1 MMFKVTK
8 SQKGKEELANYMY
21 EQFKY
26 CFSADSTERWVKMF
40 AEKRMV
46 RILDEQKE
54 DYEVT
59 LSQKFQTD
67 AIKLFTTKM
76 MSHIEEL
83 KAERA
88 KKEKSKKNEV
98 KRKKQKGVK

>member
-67 AIKLFTTKM
+67 TIKLFTTKM

-88 KKEKSKKNEV
+88 IKEKSKKNEV
-98 KRKKQKGVK
+98 KRKKQKGVN

>member
-40 AEKRMV
+40 AEKRMT
-46 RILDEQKE
+46 RIIDEQKE

-67 AIKLFTTKM
+67 TIKLFTTKM

-98 KRKKQKGVK
+98 KRKKQKGVN